1 MGFVEKLAVGVGAVV
16 LAAVATSAYKDA
28 KETKRR
34 KESPLC
40 FDEGITQGEFVVMA
54 SDAAKRTPR
63 IKDVA
68 VSGMTVTLRV
78 RSNSGLSTWGAE
90 VDFNDYGHLTGTY
103 WINTENSDSI
113 VPKHFAEGLKEQ
125 IGSRLTGARWT

>member
-1 MGFVEKLAVGVGAVV
+1 MGYEKLVVDVGAI
-16 LAAVATSAYKDA
+16 LFSAAAARKKA
-28 KETKRR
+28 QETKRR

-40 FDEGITQGEFVVMA
+40 FDEGITQREFIEMA

-63 IKDVA
+63 LTEVA
-68 VSGMTVTLRV
+68 VSGMTVTLQV

-103 WINTENSDSI
+103 WINTDNSDSI
-113 VPKHFAEGLKEQ
+113 VPEHFAKVLK
-125 IGSRLTGARWT
+125 SRIESCLT